1 MMMWIYRRIDN
12 DSSWRGSKTVF
23 GQTDATGGQLGCE
36 VGGVG
41 SVDLTHLNRC
51 GNVLT
56 HLMHHEALV
65 IIMKYDE

>member
-36 VGGVG
+36 VGGTVESVG
-41 SVDLTHLNRC
+41 SVDLTIH
-51 GNVLT
+51 T
-56 HLMHHEALV
+56 
-65 IIMKYDE
+65 